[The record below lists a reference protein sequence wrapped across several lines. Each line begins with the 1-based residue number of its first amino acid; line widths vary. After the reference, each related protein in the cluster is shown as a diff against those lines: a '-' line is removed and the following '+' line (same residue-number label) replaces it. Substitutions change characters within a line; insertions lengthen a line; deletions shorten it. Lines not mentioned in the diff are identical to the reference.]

1 MTHDPLCPWRKANK
15 TDTFETYFG
24 GGFAVCHCDLIA
36 KVREDERRKA
46 DGQSV
51 ILSSDCEKQIAEAGR
66 DMLAKCITAVDARIR
81 PTLHP
86 VENAGIGEAL
96 AALRALKDKP

>member
-36 KVREDERRKA
+36 KVREDERDGIQAVRLRTLFNEQGYR
-46 DGQSV
+46 DGQ
-51 ILSSDCEKQIAEAGR
+51 R
-66 DMLAKCITAVDARIR
+66 DMLARAIAAVDGLG
-81 PTLHP
+81 TY
-86 VENAGIGEAL
+86 GIDSSPNLGDAL
-96 AALRALKDKP
+96 AALRALGDSDE

>member
-1 MTHDPLCPWRKANK
+1 MTNVPDWWPSYESAEMNAAWWHGYNFACRSEGIIGSIELGAIGEANRQA
-15 TDTFETYFG
+15 Y
-24 GGFAVCHCDLIA
+24 LN
-36 KVREDERRKA
+36 
-46 DGQSV
+46 GQ
-51 ILSSDCEKQIAEAGR
+51 R

-86 VENAGIGEAL
+86 LENVGIGEAL